1 MASGADTAD
10 LGYRPVRI
18 YTLAM
23 RFPRMVGK
31 GFNGE
36 RLPGGPYTVP
46 QFVGGGMTFGLSG
59 ISAYYCPL
67 GNPLLNLLIGAGLT
81 FLIGGALANIP
92 VDGIRITTR
101 LMWIAGLLVSTSPTT
116 SEMMPTGSPI
126 AIVGGEVA
134 VLDEPQRDPRPLRRP
149 RRRTPDAAPPP
160 RPPLL
165 ASTAPVRA
173 AAPPTPTSAPPIAP
187 GRASAPAAAA
197 VFGALTGTR

>member
-1 MASGADTAD
+1 MASGADTTD
-10 LGYRPVRI
+10 LGYRTVRI

-36 RLPGGPYTVP
+36 RLPGGPYTIP

-101 LMWIAGLLVSTSPTT
+101 LMWIAGLLASTSPTT

-134 VLDEPQRDPRPLRRP
+134 VLDDPRRDPPSPRRP
-149 RRRTPDAAPPP
+149 RRRTADAAPPP

-165 ASTAPVRA
+165 ASTAPAPAPPAA
-173 AAPPTPTSAPPIAP
+173 AAPP
-187 GRASAPAAAA
+187 GRVSAPAAAA
-197 VFGALTGTR
+197 VFGALTGAR

>member
-1 MASGADTAD
+1 MASGVDAAD
-10 LGYRPVRI
+10 LGYRTVRI

-46 QFVGGGMTFGLSG
+46 QFVGGGLTFGLSG

-134 VLDEPQRDPRPLRRP
+134 VLDEPRREPCPPRSP
-149 RRRTPDAAPPP
+149 RRRTADPAPPP

-165 ASTAPVRA
+165 SSTTSARAPVTS
-173 AAPPTPTSAPPIAP
+173 AAPPV
-187 GRASAPAAAA
+187 RVSAPAAAA
-197 VFGALTGTR
+197 VFGALTGAR

>member
-1 MASGADTAD
+1 MASGADAAD
-10 LGYRPVRI
+10 LGYRTVRI

-46 QFVGGGMTFGLSG
+46 QFVGGGLTFGLSG

-134 VLDEPQRDPRPLRRP
+134 VLDEPRREPRPPRPP
-149 RRRTPDAAPPP
+149 RRRTADPAPPP

-165 ASTAPVRA
+165 ASTASARAPVTS
-173 AAPPTPTSAPPIAP
+173 AAPP
-187 GRASAPAAAA
+187 GRVSAPAAAA